1 MEAQMADQRAALRKR
16 APYDVAYNSGAAW
29 EPTGPGAGTLSLAFL
44 QTPLVIRVPDYRVLT
59 ADGGDVSMMTQAL
72 VTTYLLAA
80 DGAPRA
86 GEWIAFRELPGGLF
100 YHQAFTG
107 YSGGLLARSLGED
120 VDAFERGSR
129 AVGGWRLSAFG
140 DAAFEFQP
148 LPCIWLAVVYWL
160 GDADDG
166 FPPRANVLFDRSAS
180 HYLILDGLAIL
191 GSQLVRRI
199 LAAAKR

>member
-1 MEAQMADQRAALRKR
+1 MEAQMEDQRAALRER
-16 APYDVAYNSGAAW
+16 APHHIAQISGAAW
-29 EPTGPGAGTLSLAFL
+29 AADTDTLSLEFL
-44 QTPLVIRVPDYRVLT
+44 QTPLVVHVPEFRVLT
-59 ADGGDVSMMTQAL
+59 ADGDDVPLMTQAL
-72 VTTYLLAA
+72 VTTYLLTA
-80 DGAPRA
+80 DGTPRA

-107 YSGGLLARSLGED
+107 YSGGMLARTLGDD
-120 VDAFERGSR
+120 VDAFERGAR
-129 AVGGWRLSAFG
+129 AVGGWRLTAFG

-148 LPCIWLAVVYWL
+148 LPRIWLAVVYWV
-160 GDADDG
+160 GDEDDG

-199 LAAAKR
+199 LAGAKQ